1 MSSILSARSLTIPD
15 GSQGS
20 SRTRFFDWW
29 LFVSAAVLLLIGM
42 MSLYSIDKGGSTS
55 FFRSQAIKIILGL
68 FPAAV
73 MLLVHPKLLQRFSS
87 VIYVLSLSCLM
98 LVFLAGRSAKGA
110 QRWIDFG
117 PIEFQPSE
125 LAKFFLAITL
135 AAFFANR
142 IGEAKSFKT
151 YLLSLAHLG
160 IPLLLVLKQPH
171 LGGALSLLLIWLGVS
186 LVAGTQPKFLVG
198 TVVAT
203 FAILVAGYYTNV
215 LPDYQLKRVKEF
227 VMGTQSNDADSR
239 YHQQRA
245 LISFGSGGISGQG
258 YLKGEHKGTGFVPEQ
273 QTDYISTV
281 VGEEGGLIGCT
292 LLLGAFGFFLFRVW
306 LVMFQAVDQF
316 MKLASAGILSYLSFH
331 TVANLGMNLELLP
344 VVGLWLPFMSFGGT
358 ALWLCMASVA
368 LLLNIRAREPSGMF
382 EG

>member
-1 MSSILSARSLTIPD
+1 MSA
-15 GSQGS
+15 G
-20 SRTRFFDWW
+20 
-29 LFVSAAVLLLIGM
+29 VLLLIGL
-42 MSLYSIDKGGSTS
+42 MSLYSIDRGGDSGY
-55 FFRSQAIKIILGL
+55 FRSQATKIVIGIV
-68 FPAAV
+68 PAVA
-73 MLLVHPKLLQRFSS
+73 MFLVHPKWLQRRSS
-87 VIYVLSLSCLM
+87 IIYALSLICLM

-142 IGEAKSFKT
+142 IGEAKSLKT

-171 LGGALSLLLIWLGVS
+171 LGGALSLLIIWLGIS
-186 LVAGTQPKFLVG
+186 LVAGTPPKFLAA
-198 TVVAT
+198 TVAAT
-203 FAILVAGYYTNV
+203 FAILLTGYYTNV

-227 VMGTQSNDADSR
+227 VMGSQNKDADSR
-239 YHQQRA
+239 FHQQRA

-281 VGEEGGLIGCT
+281 IGEEGGLIGCT
-292 LLLGAFGFFLFRVW
+292 LLLGAFAFFLYRVW
-306 LVMFQAVDQF
+306 LVMFQAVDPF
-316 MKLASAGILSYLSFH
+316 MKLAAAGILSYLAFH

-368 LLLNIRAREPSGMF
+368 LVLNIRGREPSGMF

>member
-1 MSSILSARSLTIPD
+1 
-15 GSQGS
+15 
-20 SRTRFFDWW
+20 
-29 LFVSAAVLLLIGM
+29 M
-42 MSLYSIDKGGSTS
+42 MSLYSIDKGGNSG
-55 FFRSQAIKIILGL
+55 FFRSQAIKIFIGL
-68 FPAAV
+68 IPAAV
-73 MLLVHPKLLQRFSS
+73 MFLINPKVLQRRSS
-87 VIYVLSLSCLM
+87 VIYAVSLICLL

-142 IGEAKSFKT
+142 IGEAKSLRT

-171 LGGALSLLLIWLGVS
+171 LGGALSLLIIWLGIS

-203 FAILVAGYYTNV
+203 AVVLLSAYKTGIL
-215 LPDYQLKRVKEF
+215 PPYQLDRL
-227 VMGTQSNDADSR
+227 GTFFTGGNAEDRDAR

-306 LVMFQAVDQF
+306 LVMFQAVDPF
-316 MKLASAGILSYLSFH
+316 LKLVAAGILSYLAFH

-358 ALWLCMASVA
+358 ALWLCMASIA
-368 LLLNIRAREPSGMF
+368 LLLNIRGREPSGMF